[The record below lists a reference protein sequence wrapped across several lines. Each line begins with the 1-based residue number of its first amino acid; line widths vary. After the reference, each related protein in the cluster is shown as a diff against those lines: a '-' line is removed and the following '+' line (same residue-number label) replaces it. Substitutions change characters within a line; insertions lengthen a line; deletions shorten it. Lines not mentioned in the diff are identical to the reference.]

1 MTIEL
6 NQFTQGASDNPLV
19 LSDSPAGNPI
29 VVTAQL
35 GLAEKVLQWISN
47 VPLLNNLPAVKDFIR
62 SQTEENQKVL
72 CVFINALAHEHSE
85 EVANKIAEQM
95 DLSGKKPLS
104 TRVVKQLMNDSIEKN
119 MAAREDQVT
128 NSNTDKSVESNLT
141 ESVGLGC
148 EASLSS
154 CLDEQGNKILE
165 CKAPRILPVPSSLS
179 YMSSFLYSET
189 DAMKQLQKEVNTYN
203 NILKASAPYGELE
216 PLCDLFDEPLPET
229 SVRKHLDAFSD
240 NVAQL
245 RQALQA
251 IEHAFQNLTETE
263 SNQVKQFSE
272 LLGLEI
278 ELLSENKTLVDNY
291 RTVWEA
297 NSNEYKN
304 FQQFYSSCSQ
314 DLKLKMTPEL
324 KRLCFDLVVDSESI
338 DKKGLIQRLPEKLAQ
353 YASDMSVVNLRT
365 LSELLAEKMPDLADD
380 VKTAFPKAEQ
390 KAQFGAI
397 LLITDALN
405 QSQSQLRKESNGI
418 DERLDLTGKIGK
430 LSQNASV
437 FERDFKQFIKVD
449 SHQDD
454 QFVATL
460 WATTGQQWLI
470 AKNNTLIPDEIDDY
484 DDLDLSDSLKNELLQ
499 SSPSDD
505 IRQRAESVIQAQHHA
520 SWLDQRNTI
529 TFEHNNH
536 AGIDLY
542 ADIEA
547 GRLAD
552 NLIKNLPRYSDY
564 IEEKLSALENYV
576 SALEA
581 FLPDAKLVGS
591 ETERLVESVIK
602 DTVAQRDQFKD
613 LKLHC
618 DAVQQVHDTKVLLS
632 NKLARI
638 DTMLGNSIVSIRQRL
653 NLQGFLT
660 FLPSLKTNNEKVREL
675 VKERNKLQTDLDQQE
690 LAPLK
695 SKIDSLNDDIQL
707 LDYEYE
713 KQLLEL
719 TRFDRKI
726 EQEKDYPGDSGNS
739 LESWSAWVKQNVT
752 GNLSS
757 DYRPNMN
764 MLLLDRQMAKAGING
779 YKEAYLSLFTSSV
792 SGKVEISREGV
803 KKALVDLHRWAMSH
817 PIESQALAGNLN
829 HVFQI
834 VTSNSVLFGS
844 DVAAMATTIW
854 STGTVENQVK
864 DILQGRREFL
874 PNQESLSMT
883 PEMIALLNLAQGAPY
898 VAAAMKGLAGGGLMA
913 NGAGGLASVLMPSVA
928 VAEPMARVLFSVIQ
942 TWSENKAATI
952 VTQHRTTE
960 IMVNA
965 LMRGIIGQ
973 GSFKDRAQAMATYTM
988 QRQALQDVGTLSRD
1002 CFETNKTGMIKRAW
1016 QDAKNTWSEMN
1027 WKARAFTVAT
1037 TAAISIGA
1045 AAVAAIS
1052 VISIVGTGGI
1062 AIAIAALAGLGAMSV
1077 GGFFARTMINLIAA
1091 SNFLGMNDANQRT
1104 REKMTQQR
1112 IDEALTRLEERTNNS
1127 RLVEL
1132 LGDSI
1137 KDSGRSLNFTN
1148 MSIEQQEQAL
1158 QGELINAARAST
1170 EKLDSRYKQT
1180 REEEIAVAQSLT
1192 GNTIEESEW
1201 YKIYD
1206 DFVKSIAKYA
1216 IS

>member
-1 MTIEL
+1 M
-6 NQFTQGASDNPLV
+6 
-19 LSDSPAGNPI
+19 
-29 VVTAQL
+29 
-35 GLAEKVLQWISN
+35 
-47 VPLLNNLPAVKDFIR
+47 
-62 SQTEENQKVL
+62 
-72 CVFINALAHEHSE
+72 
-85 EVANKIAEQM
+85 
-95 DLSGKKPLS
+95 
-104 TRVVKQLMNDSIEKN
+104 
-119 MAAREDQVT
+119 
-128 NSNTDKSVESNLT
+128 
-141 ESVGLGC
+141 VG
-148 EASLSS
+148 E
-154 CLDEQGNKILE
+154 
-165 CKAPRILPVPSSLS
+165 
-179 YMSSFLYSET
+179 
-189 DAMKQLQKEVNTYN
+189 
-203 NILKASAPYGELE
+203 
-216 PLCDLFDEPLPET
+216 
-229 SVRKHLDAFSD
+229 
-240 NVAQL
+240 
-245 RQALQA
+245 
-251 IEHAFQNLTETE
+251 
-263 SNQVKQFSE
+263 
-272 LLGLEI
+272 
-278 ELLSENKTLVDNY
+278 
-291 RTVWEA
+291 
-297 NSNEYKN
+297 
-304 FQQFYSSCSQ
+304 
-314 DLKLKMTPEL
+314 
-324 KRLCFDLVVDSESI
+324 
-338 DKKGLIQRLPEKLAQ
+338 
-353 YASDMSVVNLRT
+353 
-365 LSELLAEKMPDLADD
+365 
-380 VKTAFPKAEQ
+380 
-390 KAQFGAI
+390 
-397 LLITDALN
+397 
-405 QSQSQLRKESNGI
+405 
-418 DERLDLTGKIGK
+418 
-430 LSQNASV
+430 
-437 FERDFKQFIKVD
+437 
-449 SHQDD
+449 
-454 QFVATL
+454 
-460 WATTGQQWLI
+460 
-470 AKNNTLIPDEIDDY
+470 
-484 DDLDLSDSLKNELLQ
+484 
-499 SSPSDD
+499 
-505 IRQRAESVIQAQHHA
+505 
-520 SWLDQRNTI
+520 
-529 TFEHNNH
+529 
-536 AGIDLY
+536 
-542 ADIEA
+542 
-547 GRLAD
+547 
-552 NLIKNLPRYSDY
+552 
-564 IEEKLSALENYV
+564 
-576 SALEA
+576 
-581 FLPDAKLVGS
+581 
-591 ETERLVESVIK
+591 ETERLVNSVIK
-602 DTVAQRDQFKD
+602 DTVAQRDQFKV
-613 LKLHC
+613 LKDHC
-618 DAVQQVHDTKVLLS
+618 DAVQQVRDTKVLLS

-638 DTMLGNSIVSIRQRL
+638 DTMLDNSIVSIRQRL

-675 VKERNKLQTDLDQQE
+675 VKERNKLQTELDNKE
-690 LAPLK
+690 LSPLK

-1016 QDAKNTWSEMN
+1016 LDAKNTWSEMN
-1027 WKARAFTVAT
+1027 WKARAFTVTT

-1137 KDSGRSLNFTN
+1137 KTVVGHSTLPICPLSSKNRHYRESLS
-1148 MSIEQQEQAL
+1148 MLLGLRPKS
-1158 QGELINAARAST
+1158 LI
-1170 EKLDSRYKQT
+1170 
-1180 REEEIAVAQSLT
+1180 V
-1192 GNTIEESEW
+1192 
-1201 YKIYD
+1201 
-1206 DFVKSIAKYA
+1206 A
-1216 IS
+1216 ISKHEKKKLR